1 MSEAEKEELRKLIM
15 LISDLRAKDEERY
28 EAHVNFMN
36 ETIKMIRA
44 IENQMNKHW
53 KAVLDSLKDLNED
66 INTSLDSLLT
76 GINPKGL
83 KETSKSLKE
92 LMETMNKSVQSMNLE
107 NVLREFQGLKSG
119 SYTVR
124 PAITGAQ
131 QKPEHITAQQRPEPI
146 TAGAG
151 LSPPGLKAPSGAAL
165 SGLKAP
171 GGATSAPSSAEAGSA
186 EWVDPHEKKKEED
199 ESDDEPHLLK
209 PSDFFGS

>member
-53 KAVLDSLKDLNED
+53 QAVLDSLKELNED
-66 INTSLDSLLT
+66 ITTNLDSLLT

-83 KETSKSLKE
+83 KETSQSLKE
-92 LMETMNKSVQSMNLE
+92 IMETMNKSVQSMNLE
-107 NVLREFQGLKSG
+107 KVLSEFQGLQSG

-124 PAITGAQ
+124 PTTSI
-131 QKPEHITAQQRPEPI
+131 AQQRPEPI

-151 LSPPGLKAPSGAAL
+151 ITPPGLTTPAAAAP

-171 GGATSAPSSAEAGSA
+171 GAAATTPNYAEAGTN
-186 EWVDPHEKKKEED
+186 EWVDPHDKKKKEED
-199 ESDDEPHLLK
+199 EEPHLLK